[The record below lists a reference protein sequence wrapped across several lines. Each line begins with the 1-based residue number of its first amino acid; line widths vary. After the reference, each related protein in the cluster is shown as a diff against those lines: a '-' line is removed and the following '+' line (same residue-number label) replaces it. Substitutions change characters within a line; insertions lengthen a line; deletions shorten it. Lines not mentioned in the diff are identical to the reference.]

1 MTRAAYNPDAVG
13 TTWATFLEEILP
25 SKGIRDYLRRVIGV
39 ALLGKVVEHNLVIL
53 GARWRHPA
61 ATAAWSA
68 TIRTG
73 CLFVYSTNTP
83 FGVTEA
89 GNAAG
94 YTRFRAYTALNFDGD
109 MSAAARAIIRNCRET
124 A

>member
-1 MTRAAYNPDAVG
+1 MTRAAYNPDAVR

-53 GARWRHPA
+53 GARWRPPSSHGGMVGDNPHRLPVRLHP
-61 ATAAWSA
+61 T
-68 TIRTG
+68 T
-73 CLFVYSTNTP
+73 TP
-83 FGVTEA
+83 FEVTEA

-94 YTRFRAYTALNFDGD
+94 YTPGFAHTRL
-109 MSAAARAIIRNCRET
+109 
-124 A
+124 